1 MTDAEQSSPVPRQV
15 DVSVV
20 IVNWNTRDL
29 LLDCIKSLYSETRS
43 SSLQIIVVDNASE
56 DGSADAVAEA
66 FPDVT
71 LIRND
76 INVGFSRAN
85 NQGLAVAEGR
95 YLCLVNSDVKALD
108 GVIDLMRAYLEAHP
122 DIGALAPRTIGADL
136 RLRRNC
142 RDYPTLRNEASQA
155 LYLDRLFPSVRA
167 FRGRTLQ
174 DYDYQTPSDIEVLS
188 GCFLMVPRRVW
199 QVVGGLDERFFI
211 YAEDT
216 DWCRRISEAGW
227 RVVYFP
233 PAQAI
238 HYGGSS
244 SGVER
249 IRFDQERIRANLQ
262 YWRKHEGAVRTT
274 AYWGLQLVGTAL
286 RATGWSLA
294 SVARQADGREQART
308 AARRYWHVTRWVM
321 GEPGRSGDTARR
333 GAGRD
338 G

>member
-1 MTDAEQSSPVPRQV
+1 MTDVV

-20 IVNWNTRDL
+20 IVNWNTRAL
-29 LLDCIKSLYSETRS
+29 LLDCVASLYEETKA

-56 DGSADAVAEA
+56 DGSADAVAST

-71 LIRND
+71 VIRNRT
-76 INVGFSRAN
+76 NVGFSRAN
-85 NQGLAVAEGR
+85 NQGLAVAGGR
-95 YLCLVNSDVKALD
+95 YLCIVNSDVKALD
-108 GVIDLMRAYLEAHP
+108 GVIDLMRDYLEAHP
-122 DIGALAPRTIGADL
+122 DIGALAPRTVGADL
-136 RLRRNC
+136 KLRRNC

-167 FRGRTLQ
+167 LRGRTLQ
-174 DYDYQTPSDIEVLS
+174 DYDYLTPSAIEVAS

-244 SGVER
+244 SAVER
-249 IRFDQERIRANLQ
+249 VRFDRERIRANLQ
-262 YWRKHEGAVRTT
+262 YWRKHEGEVRAT

-294 SVARQADGREQART
+294 SASRQADRREQART
-308 AARRYWHVTRWVM
+308 AARRYWHLTGWVI
-321 GEPGRSGDTARR
+321 GEPARPRDAARSG
-333 GAGRD
+333 GGQH